1 MPKFKITV
9 QGVTKLLEGLN
20 GGKAS
25 GPDELP
31 NLILKNAANEISPF
45 LKIIFDQ
52 SLQTGKLPDDWV
64 EANVAPVFKKGDR
77 HSPANYRP
85 ISLTCVCAKLLE
97 HIICKQIMSHFSENK
112 ILTPVQHGF
121 RSKHSCESQ
130 LLITTDEF
138 IQNFESKTQTDVVV
152 LDFSKA
158 FDVVPHQRLLH
169 KLDHYGIR
177 GTTINWIQNFLTN
190 RTQKV
195 VVDGSSSE
203 SARVRS
209 GVPQGT
215 VLGPLLF
222 LTYINDLPSTVS
234 SQVRLFADDCLLYRP
249 IKCRADQEQ
258 LQRDLSALQ
267 DWADRWG
274 MCFNPSKC
282 SVLRVSRPK

>member
-1 MPKFKITV
+1 
-9 QGVTKLLEGLN
+9 
-20 GGKAS
+20 
-25 GPDELP
+25 
-31 NLILKNAANEISPF
+31 
-45 LKIIFDQ
+45 
-52 SLQTGKLPDDWV
+52 
-64 EANVAPVFKKGDR
+64 
-77 HSPANYRP
+77 
-85 ISLTCVCAKLLE
+85 
-97 HIICKQIMSHFSENK
+97 MSHFSENK

-138 IQNFESKTQTDVVV
+138 TQNFESKTQTDVVV

-177 GTTINWIQNFLTN
+177 GTTLNWIQNFLTN

-222 LTYINDLPSTVS
+222 LTTVS
-234 SQVRLFADDCLLYRP
+234 LQVCLFADVCLLYRP

-274 MCFNPSKC
+274 MWFNPSNC

>member
-1 MPKFKITV
+1 
-9 QGVTKLLEGLN
+9 
-20 GGKAS
+20 
-25 GPDELP
+25 
-31 NLILKNAANEISPF
+31 
-45 LKIIFDQ
+45 
-52 SLQTGKLPDDWV
+52 
-64 EANVAPVFKKGDR
+64 
-77 HSPANYRP
+77 
-85 ISLTCVCAKLLE
+85 
-97 HIICKQIMSHFSENK
+97 MSHFSEK
-112 ILTPVQHGF
+112 KFLTPLQHGF

-138 IQNFESKTQTDVVV
+138 IENFESKTQTDVVV

-158 FDVVPHQRLLH
+158 FDFVPHQCLLH

-177 GTTINWIQNFLTN
+177 GTTLNWIQNFPTN

-215 VLGPLLF
+215 VLRPLLF
-222 LTYINDLPSTVS
+222 LSYINDLPSMVS
-234 SQVRLFADDCLLYRP
+234 SQVRQ
-249 IKCRADQEQ
+249 ADQEQ

-274 MCFNPSKC
+274 MCVNPTKC
-282 SVLRVSRPK
+282 SVLRVCRPKSKNLEFKYTLKGETLMNVSSTPYLGVSWNGRPTLTELQVKQIPLWASFVGTWRHVPLN

>member
-1 MPKFKITV
+1 
-9 QGVTKLLEGLN
+9 
-20 GGKAS
+20 
-25 GPDELP
+25 
-31 NLILKNAANEISPF
+31 
-45 LKIIFDQ
+45 
-52 SLQTGKLPDDWV
+52 
-64 EANVAPVFKKGDR
+64 
-77 HSPANYRP
+77 
-85 ISLTCVCAKLLE
+85 
-97 HIICKQIMSHFSENK
+97 MSHFSENK

-138 IQNFESKTQTDVVV
+138 IRNFESKTQADVVV

-177 GTTINWIQNFLTN
+177 GTTLNWIQNFLTN

-249 IKCRADQEQ
+249 IKC
-258 LQRDLSALQ
+258 
-267 DWADRWG
+267 
-274 MCFNPSKC
+274 
-282 SVLRVSRPK
+282 

>member
-1 MPKFKITV
+1 M
-9 QGVTKLLEGLN
+9 
-20 GGKAS
+20 
-25 GPDELP
+25 
-31 NLILKNAANEISPF
+31 
-45 LKIIFDQ
+45 
-52 SLQTGKLPDDWV
+52 
-64 EANVAPVFKKGDR
+64 
-77 HSPANYRP
+77 
-85 ISLTCVCAKLLE
+85 
-97 HIICKQIMSHFSENK
+97 
-112 ILTPVQHGF
+112 
-121 RSKHSCESQ
+121 
-130 LLITTDEF
+130 ITTDEF

-158 FDVVPHQRLLH
+158 LDVVPHQRLLH

-177 GTTINWIQNFLTN
+177 GTTLNWIQNFLTN

-195 VVDGSSSE
+195 VADGSSSE

-215 VLGPLLF
+215 VLGPLRF
-222 LTYINDLPSTVS
+222 LTYINNLPSTVS
-234 SQVRLFADDCLLYRP
+234 SQVHSFADDCLLYRP

-258 LQRDLSALQ
+258 LQRDLSVLQ

>member
-1 MPKFKITV
+1 MNLFKILKARHK
-9 QGVTKLLEGLN
+9 QMLLSWILVRPLMLSPTN
-20 GGKAS
+20 AS
-25 GPDELP
+25 CT
-31 NLILKNAANEISPF
+31 NL
-45 LKIIFDQ
+45 
-52 SLQTGKLPDDWV
+52 
-64 EANVAPVFKKGDR
+64 
-77 HSPANYRP
+77 
-85 ISLTCVCAKLLE
+85 
-97 HIICKQIMSHFSENK
+97 
-112 ILTPVQHGF
+112 
-121 RSKHSCESQ
+121 
-130 LLITTDEF
+130 TTMEF
-138 IQNFESKTQTDVVV
+138 
-152 LDFSKA
+152 
-158 FDVVPHQRLLH
+158 
-169 KLDHYGIR
+169 R
-177 GTTINWIQNFLTN
+177 GTTFNWIQNFLTN
-190 RTQKV
+190 KTQKV

-222 LTYINDLPSTVS
+222 LTYINYLPSTVS

>member
-1 MPKFKITV
+1 M
-9 QGVTKLLEGLN
+9 
-20 GGKAS
+20 
-25 GPDELP
+25 LP
-31 NLILKNAANEISPF
+31 
-45 LKIIFDQ
+45 Q
-52 SLQTGKLPDDWV
+52 SS
-64 EANVAPVFKKGDR
+64 KKGIGTLR
-77 HSPANYRP
+77 QTTGRYPSHVFVPNYSNTSFVNKLCP
-85 ISLTCVCAKLLE
+85 I
-97 HIICKQIMSHFSENK
+97 FSENK

-138 IQNFESKTQTDVVV
+138 IQNFEGKTQTDVVV

-177 GTTINWIQNFLTN
+177 GTTLNWIQNFLTN

-203 SARVRS
+203 SARVKS

-249 IKCRADQEQ
+249 IKCRADQEK

-274 MCFNPSKC
+274 ITC
-282 SVLRVSRPK
+282 L

>member
-1 MPKFKITV
+1 MLIQRRRRWTNIKP
-9 QGVTKLLEGLN
+9 
-20 GGKAS
+20 AS
-25 GPDELP
+25 
-31 NLILKNAANEISPF
+31 
-45 LKIIFDQ
+45 
-52 SLQTGKLPDDWV
+52 V
-64 EANVAPVFKKGDR
+64 
-77 HSPANYRP
+77 
-85 ISLTCVCAKLLE
+85 
-97 HIICKQIMSHFSENK
+97 
-112 ILTPVQHGF
+112 
-121 RSKHSCESQ
+121 Q
-130 LLITTDEF
+130 LLVFVGLMHCVRNNYLYI
-138 IQNFESKTQTDVVV
+138 S
-152 LDFSKA
+152 
-158 FDVVPHQRLLH
+158 
-169 KLDHYGIR
+169 
-177 GTTINWIQNFLTN
+177 
-190 RTQKV
+190 V

-203 SARVRS
+203 LARVRS

>member
-1 MPKFKITV
+1 MINCRSLKGKVAIFLASLNYYQPDCILGTESWLDKDTTTSEIFPPEYQVLRKDRNSKARGG
-9 QGVTKLLEGLN
+9 GVFI
-20 GGKAS
+20 A
-25 GPDELP
+25 
-31 NLILKNAANEISPF
+31 
-45 LKIIFDQ
+45 
-52 SLQTGKLPDDWV
+52 V
-64 EANVAPVFKKGDR
+64 R
-77 HSPANYRP
+77 
-85 ISLTCVCAKLLE
+85 
-97 HIICKQIMSHFSENK
+97 
-112 ILTPVQHGF
+112 
-121 RSKHSCESQ
+121 KHY
-130 LLITTDEF
+130 DM
-138 IQNFESKTQTDVVV
+138 
-152 LDFSKA
+152 DFSKA

-177 GTTINWIQNFLTN
+177 GTTLNWIHNFLTN

-209 GVPQGT
+209 GVP
-215 VLGPLLF
+215 LLF

-234 SQVRLFADDCLLYRP
+234 SQVRLLADDCLLYRP